1 MSDKPHEKG
10 TVKTSEQQLR
20 GTEVRAQDSDQEH
33 PSVLVFNHLPNAKQE
48 PRVGIYLSFVIEADH
63 DDGTFTLALYVP
75 EGIEGHRF
83 ELLACLS
90 WVEEFWSNCEGG
102 FGVVLDGN
110 DSDKESEFLLP
121 RALVDS
127 VAACIHHLIASFDK
141 FVKAHRRAHSLTGT
155 NLPQAYLGRSL
166 ALSHWCFVSAHVAL
180 LSPPPPPPH
189 STQYESE
196 WAALIAESTRSH
208 RLRITEESVRSWYSG
223 IVALRQDLNDIVQE
237 FVDDSEVDL
246 VNQTK
251 RRYEAVGTGGNSH
264 SQEMCYASTCA
275 QSAVMQMSVVNSAWP
290 SNDLLCEN
298 RTAKTKLEIYST
310 QQLLCSRVEDSHVCK
325 RRDHCLYGNTTS
337 LNRKLVRPNLATVT
351 NWAISKGVE
360 LPTLHTMRHS
370 AEDGSSQ

>member
-1 MSDKPHEKG
+1 MKNPALRYPAGEHGGSIAKVHA
-10 TVKTSEQQLR
+10 TMTQIVKIR
-20 GTEVRAQDSDQEH
+20 V
-33 PSVLVFNHLPNAKQE
+33 NHLCTHLQSLVVFSLRPFSIGCYAETN
-48 PRVGIYLSFVIEADH
+48 
-63 DDGTFTLALYVP
+63 DGKNCLHCNGLHKPCETVP

-237 FVDDSEVDL
+237 FVDDSEVG
-246 VNQTK
+246 
-251 RRYEAVGTGGNSH
+251 EAI
-264 SQEMCYASTCA
+264 
-275 QSAVMQMSVVNSAWP
+275 AVKY
-290 SNDLLCEN
+290 C
-298 RTAKTKLEIYST
+298 
-310 QQLLCSRVEDSHVCK
+310 
-325 RRDHCLYGNTTS
+325 
-337 LNRKLVRPNLATVT
+337 
-351 NWAISKGVE
+351 
-360 LPTLHTMRHS
+360 
-370 AEDGSSQ
+370 